1 MIFITCYFEQVRY
14 QPLDAISFVTA
25 FTNNPDYELM
35 NKQDP
40 ALSATLQPW
49 ASEKE
54 LGYRTNCH
62 AITIGI

>member
-40 ALSATLQPW
+40 ALSATLQP
-49 ASEKE
+49 
-54 LGYRTNCH
+54 
-62 AITIGI
+62 